1 MKRAVKFD
9 RVILNARIV
18 DGTCDPWF
26 YGDVGVRRGKVDFVG
41 SLRDFETG
49 ETIDAGGKVLTPGFI
64 DMHTHYDL
72 SLLRDPVMISKLI
85 QGVTTIGIG
94 QCGLSPAP
102 ISDVNKSLLDQYMSF
117 IKAGVEPDWGW
128 NTFDEWLEKLEELH
142 LGLNVFSFVGHGTVR
157 LNVLGFQD
165 RSPNKDELAH
175 MKGLVA
181 RSMEQGAF
189 GMTSG
194 LIYPPG
200 VYADPEE
207 IREVCE
213 GLREFRG
220 LYLTH
225 MRNEGVHVLR
235 SVMETLMIGKA
246 NSIPVHILHLKVMGS
261 QNRGV
266 MKDLLHLLHNAREE
280 GMDVTADV
288 YPYTA
293 TSTTLRAMLPA
304 WIQEGGLQELF
315 KRLEDSYG
323 RRRVLD
329 EMRRDWQQEN
339 SIRNCDGPGGV
350 LILHAP
356 ATPEVEGKNL
366 EEAGKILGLRP
377 LEAVLEIVSRNEGKD
392 TAAYFN
398 IMEDDMLR
406 ALGSPQ
412 VMIASDS
419 LPVVEGGRCHPR
431 SNGTFPRIFGRYVRE
446 KKVIS
451 LEQAVWKITGFPA
464 SRLGLSGKGLIRE
477 GMDAD
482 MVLFDPE
489 KIIDRAD
496 FDFPSAVP
504 EGIERVFIAGET
516 VVKNGEFTGPRLG
529 RVLRKRQY

>member
-1 MKRAVKFD
+1 MKRTRKFD

-18 DGTCDPWF
+18 DGTCNPWF
-26 YGDVGVRRGKVDFVG
+26 YGDVGIRGGKVDHVG
-41 SLRDFETG
+41 SLRNFEAG
-49 ETIDAGGKVLTPGFI
+49 EIIEAGEKVLAPGFI

-72 SLLRDPVMISKLI
+72 YLLRDPVMISKLI

-102 ISDVNKSLLDQYMSF
+102 VSDVKKSLLDQYMGF
-117 IKAGVEPDWGW
+117 IKAGIEPDWGW
-128 NTFDEWLEKLEELH
+128 NTFNEWLGKLGELD

-157 LNVLGFQD
+157 LNVLGFQN
-165 RSPNKDELAH
+165 RSPDKEELAH
-175 MKGLVA
+175 MKGLIA
-181 RSMEQGAF
+181 QSMEQGAF

-207 IREVCE
+207 IREVCD

-225 MRNEGVHVLR
+225 MRNEGTHVLK

-246 NSIPVHILHLKVMGS
+246 NSIPVHILHLKVMGN

-266 MKDLLHLLHNAREE
+266 MKDLLHLLHNARDE

-304 WIQEGGLQELF
+304 WVQEGGLTELV
-315 KRLEDSYG
+315 KRLDDSYT
-323 RRRVLD
+323 RHRVLD

-339 SIRNCDGPGGV
+339 SLRNCDGPGGV
-350 LILHAP
+350 LILQAP
-356 ATPEVEGKNL
+356 RTPEVEGKNL
-366 EEAGKILGLRP
+366 EQAGKVLGLRP

-406 ALGSPQ
+406 ALSSPQ

-419 LPVVEGGRCHPR
+419 LPAVGGGKCHPR
-431 SNGTFPRIFGRYVRE
+431 SNGTFPRVFGRYVRE

-451 LEQAVWKITGFPA
+451 LEEAVWKVTGFPA
-464 SRLGLSGKGLIRE
+464 SRLGLSGKGVLKE

-496 FDFPSAVP
+496 FDLPSASP
-504 EGIERVFIAGET
+504 EGIERVFVAGET
-516 VVKNGEFTGPRLG
+516 VVKDGSFCGLCLG
-529 RVLRKRQY
+529 KVLRKQQY